1 MKQKIVSVLKKI
13 WQEKNNIIYTL
24 IALGIIFCGFLVY
37 KSCGESVNKTE
48 YVDSTGVHHV
58 EYNSSDF
65 SALKKENKQLYDSL
79 KQYKNQIDYLVQ
91 FNYNKGYNT
100 GKVITKTTT
109 KEVPVYI
116 KDESGKYVEY
126 NEEAKTYEYKNEP
139 NDTLQYNLKINST
152 REPNWYELNVKTYDK
167 ITIVNKDDGN
177 NKNHLTINTDNK
189 ADVSDVTVFK
199 KKEKKHIMNVISVG
213 PTVGYGYSLKS
224 HKLEPFIGI
233 SISYNIFGKK

>member
-1 MKQKIVSVLKKI
+1 MKQIITKILKKL
-13 WQEKNNIIYTL
+13 WQERSNILYTL
-24 IALGIIFCGFLVY
+24 ISLAIIVIGFWAY
-37 KSCGESVNKTE
+37 KSCQGKFNKTE

-65 SALKKENKQLYDSL
+65 SALKKQNKQLYDSL
-79 KQYKNQIDYLVQ
+79 KQYKNQIDYLIQ

-116 KDESGKYVEY
+116 KDNSGNYVEY

-152 REPNWYELNVKTYDK
+152 REPNWYELNVKTHDK
-167 ITIVNKDDGN
+167 ITIVNKDEGN

-199 KKEKKHIMNVISVG
+199 KKEKKHIMNVISIG
-213 PTVGYGYSLKS
+213 PGIFYGYDVKQ
-224 HKLEPFIGI
+224 HKTTYGIGI
-233 SISYNIFGKK
+233 TLSYNIFGKK